1 MPKPKFRKRNWYGW
15 RFCYKQLNKIA
26 ADALD
31 VAEFYSQGN
40 SAVVKR
46 LHERFEWITDIVT
59 EPEEKKDE
67 A

>member
-1 MPKPKFRKRNWYGW
+1 MPKPKLHKRSWPFW
-15 RFCYKQLNKIA
+15 RFCYKELNKIA
-26 ADALD
+26 VDALD

-40 SAVVKR
+40 SEVVKR

-59 EPEEKKDE
+59 QREEKKDE